1 MLDGKEIPGFA
12 SILYG
17 VWDLEVSAVKQ
28 SVEKDCTCW
37 LYMYT
42 LHATCSGR
50 VLYVSKRS
58 HLQDRNFFP
67 VTT

>member
-1 MLDGKEIPGFA
+1 MLDGMEIPGFA

-28 SVEKDCTCW
+28 SVEKDCTSW

-42 LHATCSGR
+42 LNALVALSMYR
-50 VLYVSKRS
+50 K
-58 HLQDRNFFP
+58 DRICRIG
-67 VTT
+67 TYSL